1 MLEDKCFWLTG
12 PSVWGNRPDA
22 WDSTPDISWY
32 LTTWQNRQGPL
43 WHHTCRTWCFCSRE
57 AFVPRQNSCHQ
68 KSSKI
73 SCAISEEMWNPV
85 GSGIL
90 SSELPDLET
99 FTMRLSSGCAP
110 RAASTKARTKSQTW
124 NCCENVLVTWH
135 PKNMINDLNLNKF
148 LWFFEGDSRSLNFR
162 HQAPSNSTQP
172 KGGTCAGVPNQRGKA
187 AAWSLDTFRVPGSK
201 GLKVDFPKTCGNEVA
216 VSNVLFVLLGYHPC
230 LSGFWLNGFLIV
242 EFVEEQSLY
251 ILLRHHCLV
260 LNANGMKASTEHPY
274 MQGDNHIEY

>member
-12 PSVWGNRPDA
+12 PSVWGNRSDA

-57 AFVPRQNSCHQ
+57 APVPRQNLCHQ
-68 KSSKI
+68 KSPLV

-110 RAASTKARTKSQTW
+110 RAASTKARTQSQTW
-124 NCCENVLVTWH
+124 NCCKNVLVTWH
-135 PKNMINDLNLNKF
+135 PKNTINHVNLNKF
-148 LWFFEGDSRSLNFR
+148 LWSFEGGFRSLNFR
-162 HQAPSNSTQP
+162 HQAPSNFAQP
-172 KGGTCAGVPNQRGKA
+172 KGGTCAGVPNQCGKA
-187 AAWSLDTFRVPGSK
+187 AAWSLDTFRVQGSE
-201 GLKVDFPKTCGNEVA
+201 GRFSQDLWQWSCSFQRTVCSVG
-216 VSNVLFVLLGYHPC
+216 GYHPS
-230 LSGFWLNGFLIV
+230 LFWMDFDWMAFWLSNLSRS
-242 EFVEEQSLY
+242 SLC
-251 ILLRHHCLV
+251 IFCWGTIAWFWMPMAWRHRLRIPTCKV
-260 LNANGMKASTEHPY
+260 IIT
-274 MQGDNHIEY
+274 